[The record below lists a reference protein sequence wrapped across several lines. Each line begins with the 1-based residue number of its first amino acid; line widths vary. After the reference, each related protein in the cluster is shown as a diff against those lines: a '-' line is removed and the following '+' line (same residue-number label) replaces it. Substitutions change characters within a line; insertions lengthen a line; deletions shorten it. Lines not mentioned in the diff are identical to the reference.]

1 MIVSTGRIIECGASY
16 ILEKS
21 QNSLTQEVEEG
32 YKVIAITLP
41 NKQQYSLTHAV
52 FDYNGTLA
60 EDGILAAGVKEL
72 LEELVTKI
80 TVSVLTADTFGLARA
95 QLESVNGIKLT
106 IIEKGNEASQKREFI
121 QSCGKDNTICFGNGA
136 NDIAMF
142 VEAALAVAVIGPE
155 GAYQPTIAQADI
167 VVTSPRNAILLLLK
181 PTRMVATMR
190 V

>member
-1 MIVSTGRIIECGASY
+1 MIT
-16 ILEKS
+16 
-21 QNSLTQEVEEG
+21 
-32 YKVIAITLP
+32 ITLP
-41 NKQQYSLTHAV
+41 NGQQYSLTNAV

-80 TVSVLTADTFGLARA
+80 NVSVLTADTFGLARA
-95 QLESVNGIKLT
+95 QLESVKGINLK
-106 IIEKGNEASQKREFI
+106 IVEKGNEASQKREFI
-121 QSCGKDNTICFGNGA
+121 ESCGKESTICFGNGA

-142 VEAALAVAVIGPE
+142 GEATLAVAVIGAE

-167 VVTSPRNAILLLLK
+167 VVTNPRNAILLLLK
-181 PTRMVATMR
+181 PTRMVATLR